1 MKIRNKL
8 SVKEHWDTIVREY
21 TEKGT
26 FAQTELRA
34 RFLEMKCLDKGDVC
48 QFLDDLH
55 VKREELV
62 TMGVEIDEKDYHSTI
77 ISSLPIHLSNF
88 ASNQLAVAR
97 LYAPTKTIDPDT
109 LISLISEES
118 DRQRSQCTRR
128 GNGSGK
134 SKGDEKDEALYVTQ
148 GQSSK
153 WKGGPRKFTHGVCW
167 NCREKGHFKNKCPK
181 PIKKDDSSKNGG
193 AANATIA
200 SNSEREGAF
209 FMEPES
215 DIDSDLPGSE
225 GGYKED
231 GEDWFSEVDKEE
243 AGSGMDTEE
252 LSGIDWSECGL
263 LMSHRC

>member
-8 SVKEHWDTIVREY
+8 SVKECWDTIVREY

-26 FAQTELRA
+26 FAQTKLHA

-55 VKREELV
+55 VKREELA

-77 ISSLPIHLSNF
+77 ISSLAIHLSNS

-118 DRQRSQCTRR
+118 DCQRSQHARR

-153 WKGGPRKFTHGVCW
+153 
-167 NCREKGHFKNKCPK
+167 
-181 PIKKDDSSKNGG
+181 
-193 AANATIA
+193 
-200 SNSEREGAF
+200 
-209 FMEPES
+209 
-215 DIDSDLPGSE
+215 
-225 GGYKED
+225 
-231 GEDWFSEVDKEE
+231 
-243 AGSGMDTEE
+243 
-252 LSGIDWSECGL
+252 
-263 LMSHRC
+263 